1 MQNSSEISVNF
12 DPAYEPLIFHT
23 IRIIRDGKSLHKLQL
38 SNFKTIQQEK
48 DVSKFTGS
56 SQSLGN
62 NVLRNYEYENLKDN
76 VMPDEAANFFSSYD
90 EEYAASGFE
99 LSYKPGD
106 TASLNS
112 YVGDTMPTV
121 GVFS

>member
-1 MQNSSEISVNF
+1 M
-12 DPAYEPLIFHT
+12 
-23 IRIIRDGKSLHKLQL
+23 
-38 SNFKTIQQEK
+38 
-48 DVSKFTGS
+48 SKFTGS

-90 EEYAASGFE
+90 EAYAASGFE
-99 LSYKPGD
+99 LSYKPRD